1 MNLCLSCVLKSLL
14 EHDHYLNFAEEIS
27 NTLEEEE
34 SVHEKENQF
43 IRETEDT
50 ITQTLAS
57 QGRTKGYMEQ
67 NVCSYVYDD
76 C

>member
-1 MNLCLSCVLKSLL
+1 YDSSDTAGRGSELPSVV
-14 EHDHYLNFAEEIS
+14 AEEIS

-43 IRETEDT
+43 VRETKDT

-67 NVCSYVYDD
+67 NVYSYVYND